1 MSPKREIIVSSAHA
15 GDAGTRS
22 GPALSTLVRGG
33 DFIFVSGLTA
43 VDLRSGERM
52 RDTTTTET
60 RQILTNLKQLL
71 EAAGSSLDKVVKVNV
86 LLHSMLEA
94 PNMNEVY
101 ARFFPEPPPAR
112 TVCGARL
119 PDGAKVIIECTAL
132 A

>member
-1 MSPKREIIVSSAHA
+1 MSPKREVIVSSARA

-22 GPALSTLVRGG
+22 APSLSTLVRGG

-43 VDLRSGERM
+43 VDLRSGKRM
-52 RDTTTTET
+52 RDTTASET

-94 PNMNEVY
+94 PNMNE
-101 ARFFPEPPPAR
+101 
-112 TVCGARL
+112 
-119 PDGAKVIIECTAL
+119 
-132 A
+132 